1 MRTFLPKEA
10 NETGTGIQQ
19 HVAST
24 DDAKPSEFEVHV
36 RKVQTQLI
44 DSVRRAG
51 MTYDPYSRIV
61 EAQAAAI
68 GVLPEFVQ
76 AVKDNHSP
84 FSDQER
90 REFERTLA
98 TGTAAEMNRM
108 TWWLIARSITLAA
121 GALMATL
128 AIGSGVGYWL
138 GYSVGTDQAI
148 QVQTGLDRVLKGRDA
163 AQWLNLMRM
172 NKDGSL
178 RNCTPVAQPGDGAA
192 CTFTLWTKLPS
203 AKGGT

>member
-1 MRTFLPKEA
+1 MRTFLPKEI
-10 NETGTGIQQ
+10 NGTGTGTQ
-19 HVAST
+19 HIASIN
-24 DDAKPSEFEVHV
+24 DEKPTEFELHV
-36 RKVQTQLI
+36 RKVQIQLI

-51 MTYDPYSRIV
+51 MTYDPYTRIV

-84 FSDQER
+84 FNDQER
-90 REFERTLA
+90 REFEHTLA
-98 TGTAAEMNRM
+98 TGAAAEMNRM
-108 TWWLIARSITLAA
+108 TWWLIARNITLAA
-121 GALMATL
+121 GALTATL
-128 AIGSGVGYWL
+128 SIGSGVGYWL
-138 GYSVGTDQAI
+138 GYSAGADQTI

-172 NKDGSL
+172 NKEDAL
-178 RNCTPVAQPGDGAA
+178 RNCTPVARSGDGAA

-203 AKGGT
+203 AKGGN

>member
-1 MRTFLPKEA
+1 MQTFLTKEA
-10 NETGTGIQQ
+10 SGTGTGAQ
-19 HVAST
+19 HIASIN
-24 DDAKPSEFEVHV
+24 DAKPSEFEVHV
-36 RKVQTQLI
+36 RKVQIQLI

-51 MTYDPYSRIV
+51 MAYDPYTRIV

-90 REFERTLA
+90 REFEHTLA

-108 TWWLIARSITLAA
+108 TWWLIARNITLAA
-121 GALMATL
+121 GALTAML

-138 GYSVGTDQAI
+138 GYSVGADQTI

-163 AQWLNLMRM
+163 AQWLNLIRM
-172 NKDGSL
+172 NKDDAL
-178 RNCTPVAQPGDGAA
+178 RNCTPVAHPGDGLA

-203 AKGGT
+203 AKGGI